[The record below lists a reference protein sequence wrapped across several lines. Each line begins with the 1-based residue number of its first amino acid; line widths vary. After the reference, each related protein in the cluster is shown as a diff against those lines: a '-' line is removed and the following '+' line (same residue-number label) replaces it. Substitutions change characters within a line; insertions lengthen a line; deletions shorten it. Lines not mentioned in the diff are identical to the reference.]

1 MPIPISLPSA
11 TPTTYWARF
20 VVGFDGLKLGLEV
33 VGLAVGVR
41 VVGLDVVGFDVG
53 VRVVGRAVDGLDV
66 GVFVDGRA
74 VDGLDVGAG
83 LAVGVR
89 VDGLAEVGLEV
100 GRAVGR
106 YNNKRRVCEAFQ
118 MRSGGGRVYQRVQ
131 LIFHRQTTKR
141 RMISTTKTTSTWVR
155 THDDD
160 DDTFPPCSHLRIG
173 PAVGWKS
180 VLICLDADAIS
191 VVATVL

>member
-1 MPIPISLPSA
+1 MVPTFTSSIKAVVMNEFIVSLPAYYYIYNFRCPALSYLRY
-11 TPTTYWARF
+11 YWARLF
-20 VVGFDGLKLGLEV
+20 VGFDGLKLGREV

-118 MRSGGGRVYQRVQ
+118 MRSGGGRV
-131 LIFHRQTTKR
+131 
-141 RMISTTKTTSTWVR
+141 
-155 THDDD
+155 
-160 DDTFPPCSHLRIG
+160 
-173 PAVGWKS
+173 
-180 VLICLDADAIS
+180 
-191 VVATVL
+191 

>member
-11 TPTTYWARF
+11 PTTYWARF

-106 YNNKRRVCEAFQ
+106 LWDHHGYTTNNNNIKKR
-118 MRSGGGRVYQRVQ
+118 
-131 LIFHRQTTKR
+131 
-141 RMISTTKTTSTWVR
+141 
-155 THDDD
+155 
-160 DDTFPPCSHLRIG
+160 
-173 PAVGWKS
+173 
-180 VLICLDADAIS
+180 
-191 VVATVL
+191 